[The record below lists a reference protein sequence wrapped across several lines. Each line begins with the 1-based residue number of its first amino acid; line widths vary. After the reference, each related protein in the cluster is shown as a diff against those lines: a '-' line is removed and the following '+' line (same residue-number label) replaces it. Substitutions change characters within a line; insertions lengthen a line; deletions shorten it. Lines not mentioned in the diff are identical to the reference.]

1 MIYNCEYDYYLLKI
15 VLYIKAM
22 SLLPKRNFM
31 VFNGADFPFDIC
43 NDSLKNIHK
52 HLLELV
58 PEIFNKQYDIE
69 LRANKYNYSLR
80 IMGIVL
86 KNTIKNILDHK
97 YECLELVYFELRG
110 KVKTAPFIYIHNY
123 FKCEYGIFYNPLS
136 FRQPDDTIR
145 INMIQI
151 IKQFAT
157 FESMCFIGGECTLF
171 GKLLTYKKAL
181 FYTDFYSIYED
192 IVRNIHVDNENIK
205 ANFINYNTYNIADEI
220 NEFMSDDKYCM
231 ILNTGTSGLGMHL
244 AKQLSKTLAT
254 QIIIISCNR
263 NSFCRDAIILETG
276 GFRIQQ
282 KHDIKTNYEIN
293 IYVLG

>member
-86 KNTIKNILDHK
+86 KNTIKNIL
-97 YECLELVYFELRG
+97 G
-110 KVKTAPFIYIHNY
+110 
-123 FKCEYGIFYNPLS
+123 LS
-136 FRQPDDTIR
+136 FNYILSFYFY
-145 INMIQI
+145 IYFYYIYYCILNM
-151 IKQFAT
+151 
-157 FESMCFIGGECTLF
+157 L
-171 GKLLTYKKAL
+171 
-181 FYTDFYSIYED
+181 
-192 IVRNIHVDNENIK
+192 
-205 ANFINYNTYNIADEI
+205 FINYY
-220 NEFMSDDKYCM
+220 F
-231 ILNTGTSGLGMHL
+231 
-244 AKQLSKTLAT
+244 
-254 QIIIISCNR
+254 
-263 NSFCRDAIILETG
+263 
-276 GFRIQQ
+276 
-282 KHDIKTNYEIN
+282 
-293 IYVLG
+293 